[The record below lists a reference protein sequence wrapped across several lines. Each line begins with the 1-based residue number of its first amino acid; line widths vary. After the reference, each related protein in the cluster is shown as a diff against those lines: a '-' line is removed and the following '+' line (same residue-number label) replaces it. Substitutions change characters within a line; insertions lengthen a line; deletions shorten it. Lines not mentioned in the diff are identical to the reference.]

1 MTNRIRI
8 TLISI
13 SSVLVLYVFLGGLLG
28 KSESNSEK
36 TYRDLGVYSEVLNRI
51 NLDYVTEPDL
61 KKVTDGAIRGLL
73 EALDPYS
80 TYLTPAEYKA
90 YQEHP
95 DPGPASVGI
104 YLSKRSG
111 YVTVVSVLPGS
122 PAEKAGIRAG
132 DLIDRVE
139 TTPTRELSVVQ
150 IERLLAGAPDT
161 PAKVYVVREARGE
174 PEPISLTRTLLNY
187 PPVVAKLLEDGNGY
201 LRVAT
206 FDKGKARQIA
216 AKVKELQSSGAHK
229 IILDLRNCAGG
240 DVQEAV
246 DTASLF
252 LGKGLITYLAGQR
265 YPRQDITARPTDGVF
280 DLPLAVLINQSTAGP
295 AELVAS
301 AVLGNKRGEVVGVR
315 SFGVG
320 VFQKLIPVGDG
331 SALLLSVAK
340 YYGADGKSISDNGV
354 TPSVVQTA
362 EVAMPEAEGDE
373 GMQNPEHFGG
383 KDDLQLRKAIEI
395 LAHPSATDKAADLD
409 HCGGGPCG
417 RRAATT
423 RVIPATIALPV
434 FP

>member
-1 MTNRIRI
+1 MTNRIRV
-8 TLISI
+8 TLV
-13 SSVLVLYVFLGGLLG
+13 SVSGLLVLYIFLGGLLG

-80 TYLTPAEYKA
+80 TYFTPAEYQDYLK
-90 YQEHP
+90 HP
-95 DPGPASVGI
+95 DPGPADAGI
-104 YLSKRSG
+104 FLSKRSG
-111 YVTVVSVLPGS
+111 YVTVISVLPGS
-122 PAEKAGIRAG
+122 PAEKAGVKAG

-139 TTPTRELSVVQ
+139 SAATRELSVVQ

-161 PAKVYVVREARGE
+161 TVKLYVVREARGE
-174 PEPISLTRTLLNY
+174 PEPITLTRTVLNY
-187 PPVVAKLLEDGNGY
+187 PPVVSKILDDGDGY
-201 LRVAT
+201 LRIST
-206 FDKGKARQIA
+206 FNKGKAKEIA
-216 AKVKELQSSGAHK
+216 AKLQELESNGAHK

-240 DVQEAV
+240 EVQEAV

-252 LGKGLITYLAGQR
+252 LDKGLITYLIGQR
-265 YPRQDITARPTDGVF
+265 YPRQDITAHPMGTVC

-295 AELVAS
+295 SELVAS
-301 AVLGNKRGEVVGVR
+301 AILRNKRGEVVGVR

-320 VFQKLIPVGDG
+320 VLQKTIPVGDG

-340 YYGADGKSISDNGV
+340 YYGPDGKAISDNGV

-362 EVAMPEAEGDE
+362 ESASTDIEAEEDL
-373 GMQNPEHFGG
+373 QNPEHFGG

-395 LAHPSATDKAADLD
+395 LTQASAPAKAA
-409 HCGGGPCG
+409 
-417 RRAATT
+417 
-423 RVIPATIALPV
+423 
-434 FP
+434 

>member
-1 MTNRIRI
+1 
-8 TLISI
+8 
-13 SSVLVLYVFLGGLLG
+13 
-28 KSESNSEK
+28 
-36 TYRDLGVYSEVLNRI
+36 
-51 NLDYVTEPDL
+51 VTEPDL

-80 TYLTPAEYKA
+80 TYFTPAEYKD

-95 DPGPASVGI
+95 DLGPASVGI

-139 TTPTRELSVVQ
+139 ATPTRELSVLQ

-161 PAKVYVVREARGE
+161 PVKVYVVREARGE
-174 PEPISLTRTLLNY
+174 PEPIALTRTLPNY
-187 PPVVAKLLEDGNGY
+187 PPVVAKVMDDGNGY
-201 LRVAT
+201 LRIST

-216 AKVKELQSSGAHK
+216 AKLKELESQGAHK

-252 LGKGLITYLAGQR
+252 LGKGLITYLSGQR
-265 YPRQDITARPTDGVF
+265 YPRQDITAHPTDSVS

-301 AVLGNKRGEVVGVR
+301 AILGNKRGEVVGVR

-340 YYGADGKSISDNGV
+340 YYGADGKAINDNGV

-362 EVAMPEAEGDE
+362 EYSAPESDSDE
-373 GMQNPEHFGG
+373 AVQNPEHFGG
-383 KDDLQLRKAIEI
+383 KEDLQLRKAIEI
-395 LAHPSATDKAADLD
+395 LAHPAAPSKAAELD
-409 HCGGGPCG
+409 RDDCKGGPCSSQVG
-417 RRAATT
+417 PETALAA
-423 RVIPATIALPV
+423 A
-434 FP
+434 